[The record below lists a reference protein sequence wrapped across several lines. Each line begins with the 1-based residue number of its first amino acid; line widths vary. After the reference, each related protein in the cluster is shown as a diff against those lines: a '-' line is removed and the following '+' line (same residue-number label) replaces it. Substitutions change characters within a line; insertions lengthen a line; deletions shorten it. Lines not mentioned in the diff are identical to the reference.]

1 MFVFR
6 SRVGFTEHKIN
17 HFKVFNQCHLVLSQY
32 RATTNSIKFQ
42 NIFITPKGHSV
53 FTEQLPHALPLQSL
67 ESATCTVS
75 LDLSVLD
82 ISYKWNHPGS
92 PVSGFFH

>member
-6 SRVGFTEHKIN
+6 SRVEFMEHKIN
-17 HFKVFNQCHLVLSQY
+17 HFKVFNQSHLVLSQY
-32 RATTNSIKFQ
+32 YATTISIKFQ

-53 FTEQLPHALPLQSL
+53 FTEQLPRALPLQSL
-67 ESATCTVS
+67 GSATCTVS

-82 ISYKWNHPGS
+82 ISHKWNHPGS